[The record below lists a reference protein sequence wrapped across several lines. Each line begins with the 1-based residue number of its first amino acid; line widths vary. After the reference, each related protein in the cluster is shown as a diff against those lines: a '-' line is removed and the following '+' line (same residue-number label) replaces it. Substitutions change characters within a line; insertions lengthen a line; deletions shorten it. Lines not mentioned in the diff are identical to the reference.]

1 MSEATSEKHVNHV
14 RKTRTGKVV
23 STKMNKTIV
32 VSIERRI
39 PHKLYGKIMRRNK
52 NYYVHDENGEA
63 KEGDQVLIQET
74 RPISKLKCWRLV
86 KVLVH

>member
-1 MSEATSEKHVNHV
+1 MSDTSTEHEVKHV

-39 PHKLYGKIMRRNK
+39 PHKLYGKIMRRSK
-52 NYYVHDENGEA
+52 NYYVHDENGDA

-86 KVLVH
+86 KVLAH